1 MLLVWRRTRLVQMRF
16 VGNRIGIPVK
26 SNILNLLQISL
37 NLDNIEL
44 QPGGKLAIDINVDC
58 PNSDVA
64 LLAVD
69 KGLYILNNENR
80 LSRDK
85 VRDGNA
91 RQYLH
96 S

>member
-1 MLLVWRRTRLVQMRF
+1 MLTF
-16 VGNRIGIPVK
+16 
-26 SNILNLLQISL
+26 LQISL
-37 NLDNIEL
+37 NLDRKEL

-85 VRDGNA
+85 VNNVDAFTTTCLKISFVALSG
-91 RQYLH
+91 